1 MTTVWQIS
9 QMERTLADGGVVV
22 ATGELRQLTVTSQLL
37 ATALLASHQIL
48 AAPIGWIT
56 TAFLRSWRCHG
67 AGLTVLTRTLLRHH
81 WLLTGPA
88 TKSDSGIW
96 GALGLTKKGEMT
108 MAEKKT
114 TPISVDGVEYVL
126 EDMSP
131 EQQTMVNHITDL
143 DRKVRSTQF
152 NLDQLN
158 VGKQAFVEM
167 LSRSLKEPVFEPVE

>member
-1 MTTVWQIS
+1 
-9 QMERTLADGGVVV
+9 
-22 ATGELRQLTVTSQLL
+22 
-37 ATALLASHQIL
+37 
-48 AAPIGWIT
+48 
-56 TAFLRSWRCHG
+56 
-67 AGLTVLTRTLLRHH
+67 
-81 WLLTGPA
+81 
-88 TKSDSGIW
+88 
-96 GALGLTKKGEMT
+96 

-158 VGKQAFVEM
+158 VGRQAFVEM
-167 LSRSLKEPVFEPVE
+167 LSNSLKEPEFEPVEE